1 MSVIIAKSP
10 KQSSLSTCLFTDIAH
25 DPQGQETLSVPY
37 HQLQFDGSAHL
48 GCVLTRVCG
57 FGQSHLPVF
66 PVLLHPL
73 AGELR
78 LISGF
83 VQTCYD
89 GDCRE
94 ARTKGVN
101 VQEIF
106 QVSVCVKPAN
116 TLLSKASLMAELA
129 SEWEGTAG

>member
-1 MSVIIAKSP
+1 MTLRARRP
-10 KQSSLSTCLFTDIAH
+10 CLLPTI
-25 DPQGQETLSVPY
+25 
-37 HQLQFDGSAHL
+37 QLQFGGSAHL
-48 GCVLTRVCG
+48 GCMLTRVCG

-94 ARTKGVN
+94 ARTRGVN

-116 TLLSKASLMAELA
+116 TLLSKASLLVELD
-129 SEWEGTAG
+129 SEWEETTG